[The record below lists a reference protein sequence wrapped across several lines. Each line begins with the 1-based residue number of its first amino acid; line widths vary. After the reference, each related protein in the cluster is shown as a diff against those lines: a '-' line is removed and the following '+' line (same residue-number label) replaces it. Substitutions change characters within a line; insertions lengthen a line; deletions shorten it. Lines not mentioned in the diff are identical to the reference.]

1 MDRIETFIKEN
12 GDMSLVNAARYGRLD
27 IVKYLIEE
35 KKVHYIQAALKW
47 AAAGGHLDVV
57 KYLISKGA
65 DVCSEKDNITLKWA
79 IYEGKTEIVD
89 YLIKQ
94 GADVITEGDHLLAD
108 AAALEKTEILELLLK
123 HTTDPKS
130 KNRALYE
137 AALNNKRE
145 AVKILLKHGADA
157 KNIDYKALINS
168 IHTDIIYLLW
178 SQLPHEDILPFLV
191 SDDRRIR
198 EMAETYLLIRGAIS
212 L

>member
-1 MDRIETFIKEN
+1 MDVRIETFIKEN

-35 KKVHYIQAALKW
+35 KKVRYIQAALKW

-65 DVCSEKDNITLKWA
+65 VCSEKDNITLKWA
-79 IYEGKTEIVD
+79 IYEGKTEVVD
-89 YLIKQ
+89 YLIEQ
-94 GADVITEGDHLLAD
+94 GADVITEGDHLLAN

-123 HTTDPKS
+123 HITDPKS

-137 AALNNKRE
+137 AALNNKRA

-157 KNIDYKALINS
+157 KNIDYKALLNT

-178 SQLPHEDILPFLV
+178 SQLPHDILPFLV

-198 EMAETYLLIRGAIS
+198 EMAETYLLIRGDIS